1 MGVKSAI
8 TSPDE
13 KSGTIKPLKSGEA
26 GFSRLNNSDDST
38 TGVRSAIG
46 ENFIERDRLDGVMS
60 DVNMNKRLRKSIANP
75 TFKALVNDPLA
86 IRKLPGSSSTLYD
99 VRGKN
104 AERSKKITSYYFGNE
119 EGESIVNEEIS
130 LKSTFG
136 EDRNR
141 ILPDQLGTKAIFIR
155 AQKVNLDD
163 PSDNTAEVQVGI
175 NVSEL

>member
-1 MGVKSAI
+1 MFRA
-8 TSPDE
+8 TQH
-13 KSGTIKPLKSGEA
+13 
-26 GFSRLNNSDDST
+26 SRPVS
-38 TGVRSAIG
+38 
-46 ENFIERDRLDGVMS
+46 
-60 DVNMNKRLRKSIANP
+60 
-75 TFKALVNDPLA
+75 
-86 IRKLPGSSSTLYD
+86 YD

-104 AERSKKITSYYFGNE
+104 AERSKKITSYYFGKE
-119 EGESIVNEEIS
+119 EGENIVNEEIS

-163 PSDNTAEVQVGI
+163 VENTAEVQVGV